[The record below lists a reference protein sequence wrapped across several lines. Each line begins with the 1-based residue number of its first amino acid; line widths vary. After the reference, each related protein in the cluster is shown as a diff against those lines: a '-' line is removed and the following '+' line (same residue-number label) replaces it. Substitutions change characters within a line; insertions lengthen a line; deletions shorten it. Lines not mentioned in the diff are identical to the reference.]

1 MIRKNLKLL
10 MGLGVVAGGLLT
22 SCSNE
27 FEPSDVNSG
36 SMLVKAPKVVAYSG
50 DHFWNGYGTRGTD
63 MNANMWDQTWDCPP
77 RAAEDLTS
85 EQLEELKELFRKA
98 AETRNEIV
106 LPFENYYVQQIYK
119 GEDRYNAV
127 DKNHNVT
134 GTSEVGS
141 NKMEHLQA
149 MGQYGYEH
157 INNFNY
163 GTNGN
168 HPGNCGCGVSHFGTT
183 LMTGM
188 PTEGLDPN
196 TQFGFDET
204 WGTNPKF
211 YNNYIIVEYEGYYY
225 VGFDYEAHAPER
237 QNPNE
242 ANAFERD
249 WNFTD
254 WIVRIT
260 PAYHKGQTPEGNPG
274 GVQNPGT
281 PETPE
286 EPNNPDVE
294 DCPNCEHPAHEG
306 VCPDCKDEGLE
317 NSECNPQDGD
327 SEVGETPETPET
339 PGDNVNKGFDEVE
352 INLSLD
358 NKDADD
364 IRESHLSMHVRS
376 ATDVKVFIPVPKMYY
391 CEADDMAIVLDH
403 TIEFVHGGPYVTE
416 YNINGNIVTLNVE
429 FNDAGITIWT
439 DGITQEVIDYCFET
453 YGDGITFEVWNYFN
467 DPETGNPLLSI
478 EELKGYLNQSTVE
491 FLDKIPGQYINSF
504 GKDHGRY
511 ENDGS
516 SDGNDFHVGPT
527 AQQAEFDGPEQGAH
541 LNGSDNNDIY
551 TKK

>member
-1 MIRKNLKLL
+1 

-50 DHFWNGYGTRGTD
+50 DHFWNGYGTRG
-63 MNANMWDQTWDCPP
+63 ANVNGNLWYQEWDRPTNVTEEEIQKV
-77 RAAEDLTS
+77 
-85 EQLEELKELFRKA
+85 LEEASKVRKGIK
-98 AETRNEIV
+98 NDVVI
-106 LPFENYYVQQIYK
+106 PFENYWVQQ
-119 GEDRYNAV
+119 V
-127 DKNHNVT
+127 WT
-134 GTSEVGS
+134 GTTEYTDGYGNNIGTGS
-141 NKMEHLQA
+141 SHMNHLLAYNQNYQEEIWWPEHIIKE
-149 MGQYGYEH
+149 GGYEH
-157 INNFNY
+157 INNFN
-163 GTNGN
+163 NGSN
-168 HPGNCGCGVSHFGTT
+168 NTEYTDDETREKFIGTT

-188 PTEGLDPN
+188 SCPSDNFE
-196 TQFGFDET
+196 QFGYHNSTDSKNHFE
-204 WGTNPKF
+204 
-211 YNNYIIVEYEGYYY
+211 YIVLEIDGEYY
-225 VGFDYEAHAPER
+225 VCFDFYATHPEG
-237 QNPNE
+237 QD
-242 ANAFERD
+242 ANKNMDVERD
-249 WNFTD
+249 WVFND
-254 WIVRIT
+254 WIVKIT
-260 PAYHKGQTPEGNPG
+260 PAYHKGQTPTDPNPG
-274 GVQNPGT
+274 NGDDDNPG
-281 PETPE
+281 
-286 EPNNPDVE
+286 E
-294 DCPNCEHPAHEG
+294 DKPKCDECGHPSHDSGNCED
-306 VCPDCKDEGLE
+306 PDCD
-317 NSECNPQDGD
+317 SEVCNPQDGD

-376 ATDVKVFIPVPKMYY
+376 ATDVKVFIPVPKQYY

-429 FNDAGITIWT
+429 FSEEGITIWT
-439 DGITQEVIDYCFET
+439 DGITQDVIDYCFET

-478 EELKGYLNQSTVE
+478 EELKWYLNHSTVE